1 MGRLYYFLAI
11 VAINVIG
18 IAGFLGCAFRGAFRG
33 DLMQMQTPEA
43 VQAYTEQTA
52 NYCYAIYAIA
62 SILTLAA
69 TYFRLANAGM
79 NKLLTLLMFVPLV
92 NYFFMIFL
100 FFKKGK

>member
-11 VAINVIG
+11 VAINIIG
-18 IAGFLGCAFRGAFRG
+18 IAGTLGCAFRG

-79 NKLLTLLMFVPLV
+79 NKLLTLLVLVPLV
-92 NYFFMIFL
+92 NFFFMIFL
-100 FFKKGK
+100 FFKKGR